1 MAYRMEQRKRQ
12 KNKEYLGPLKKL
24 NAESSKD
31 EVAEGVLES
40 IDTHI
45 KKLRMKREQMLEM
58 KFLQDKGYVKRR
70 RYEELD
76 KYSPN

>member
-1 MAYRMEQRKRQ
+1 
-12 KNKEYLGPLKKL
+12 LKKL